1 LRPLETDILLEVTM
15 PNKSLRILIADAQH
29 FNRLRIERL
38 FNQLGYFR
46 VAPVQS
52 LDELLPLVEYG
63 CEPLDLVLIN
73 GVMASEGLD
82 LLNFFADNPQVHRA
96 FIFNGQQAPLPPV
109 AGNVQVSQAALP
121 DLACITQLMSV
132 VDRRLPFVG
141 TVISVR

>member
-1 LRPLETDILLEVTM
+1 M

-52 LDELLPLVEYG
+52 LEELLPLVEYG

-73 GVMASEGLD
+73 GAMANEGLD
-82 LLNFFADNPQVHRA
+82 LLNFFADNPQVHYA
-96 FIFNGQQAPLPPV
+96 FIFNEQQTPLPSV
-109 AGNVQVSQAALP
+109 VGNVQVSQAALP
-121 DLACITQLMSV
+121 DLASITQLMSA

>member
-1 LRPLETDILLEVTM
+1 L

-46 VAPVQS
+46 VAPVHS
-52 LDELLPLVEYG
+52 LDELLALVEYG
-63 CEPLDLVLIN
+63 CEPLDLVLVN
-73 GVMASEGLD
+73 GAMAGGALGLFSF
-82 LLNFFADNPQVHRA
+82 LADNPQVHHA
-96 FIFNGQQAPLPPV
+96 FIFNEQQAPLPPV

-121 DLACITQLMSV
+121 DLASITQLMSA
-132 VDRRLPFVG
+132 VDCRQPFVG

>member
-1 LRPLETDILLEVTM
+1 M

-63 CEPLDLVLIN
+63 CEPLDLVLVN
-73 GVMASEGLD
+73 GAMASEGLD
-82 LLNFFADNPQVHRA
+82 LLNFFADNPQVHHA

-121 DLACITQLMSV
+121 DLASITQLMSA

>member
-1 LRPLETDILLEVTM
+1 M

-38 FNQLGYFR
+38 LNQLGYFR

-52 LDELLPLVEYG
+52 LEELLPLVEYG

-73 GVMASEGLD
+73 GAMANGALD
-82 LLNFFADNPQVHRA
+82 LFSFLADNSQVHHG
-96 FIFNGQQAPLPPV
+96 FIFNEQQAPLPP
-109 AGNVQVSQAALP
+109 AGGKVQVSQVALP
-121 DLACITQLMSV
+121 DLASITQLMSA
-132 VDRRLPFVG
+132 VDHRRPFVG

>member
-1 LRPLETDILLEVTM
+1 M

-52 LDELLPLVEYG
+52 LEELLPLVEYG

-73 GVMASEGLD
+73 GAMASEGLD

>member
-1 LRPLETDILLEVTM
+1 M

-29 FNRLRIERL
+29 FNRLRIERR

-63 CEPLDLVLIN
+63 CEPLDLVLVN
-73 GVMASEGLD
+73 GAMASEGLN
-82 LLNFFADNPQVHRA
+82 LFSFLADNPQVHHG
-96 FIFNGQQAPLPPV
+96 FIFNDQQAPVPPI
-109 AGNVQVSQAALP
+109 AGKVQVSQAALP
-121 DLACITQLMSV
+121 DLASITQLMST

>member
-1 LRPLETDILLEVTM
+1 M
-15 PNKSLRILIADAQH
+15 PNKSLRILIADTQH

-63 CEPLDLVLIN
+63 CAPLDLVLVN
-73 GVMASEGLD
+73 GAMANGALD
-82 LLNFFADNPQVHRA
+82 LFNFLADNPQVHHA
-96 FIFNGQQAPLPPV
+96 LVFNERQAPLPPV
-109 AGNVQVSQAALP
+109 TGKVQVSQAALP
-121 DLACITQLMSV
+121 DLASIMQLMRAI
-132 VDRRLPFVG
+132 DCGLPFVG

>member
-1 LRPLETDILLEVTM
+1 L

-73 GVMASEGLD
+73 GAMASEGLD
-82 LLNFFADNPQVHRA
+82 LLNFFTENPQVHQA
-96 FIFNGQQAPLPPV
+96 FIFNVQQASLPPV
-109 AGNVQVSQAALP
+109 AGNVQLSQAALP
-121 DLACITQLMSV
+121 DLTSITQLMSAIEH
-132 VDRRLPFVG
+132 RLPFVG

>member
-73 GVMASEGLD
+73 GAMASEGLD

>member
-1 LRPLETDILLEVTM
+1 M

-52 LDELLPLVEYG
+52 LEELLPLVEYG

-73 GVMASEGLD
+73 GAMANEGLD
-82 LLNFFADNPQVHRA
+82 LLNFFADNPQVHHA
-96 FIFNGQQAPLPPV
+96 FIFNEQQTPLPSV
-109 AGNVQVSQAALP
+109 VGNVQVSQAALP
-121 DLACITQLMSV
+121 DLASITQLMSA

>member
-1 LRPLETDILLEVTM
+1 M

-52 LDELLPLVEYG
+52 LDELLALVEYG
-63 CEPLDLVLIN
+63 CEPLDLVLVN
-73 GVMASEGLD
+73 GVMASGALD
-82 LLNFFADNPQVHRA
+82 LLNFFADNPQVHHA
-96 FIFNGQQAPLPPV
+96 LIFNEQQAPLSPV
-109 AGNVQVSQAALP
+109 AGKVQVSQAALP
-121 DLACITQLMSV
+121 DLASVTQLMSA
-132 VDRRLPFVG
+132 VDRRLPLVG

>member
-1 LRPLETDILLEVTM
+1 M

-52 LDELLPLVEYG
+52 LDELLALVEYG
-63 CEPLDLVLIN
+63 CEPLDLVLVN
-73 GVMASEGLD
+73 GAMAIGALD
-82 LLNFFADNPQVHRA
+82 LLSFLDDNPQVHHA
-96 FIFNGQQAPLPPV
+96 FIFNERQAPLSTV
-109 AGNVQVSQAALP
+109 AGKVQLSQTAVP
-121 DLACITQLMSV
+121 DLASITQLMSA

>member
-52 LDELLPLVEYG
+52 LEELLPLVEYG

-73 GVMASEGLD
+73 GAMASEGLD

>member
-1 LRPLETDILLEVTM
+1 M

-52 LDELLPLVEYG
+52 LEELLPLVEYG

-73 GVMASEGLD
+73 GAMASEGLD
-82 LLNFFADNPQVHRA
+82 LLNFFADNPQVHQA
-96 FIFNGQQAPLPPV
+96 LIFNEQQASWLPGG
-109 AGNVQVSQAALP
+109 GNVQVSQAALP
-121 DLACITQLMSV
+121 DLECLAQL
-132 VDRRLPFVG
+132 
-141 TVISVR
+141 I

>member
-1 LRPLETDILLEVTM
+1 M

-63 CEPLDLVLIN
+63 CEPLDLVLVN
-73 GVMASEGLD
+73 GAMASGALD
-82 LLNFFADNPQVHRA
+82 LFNYFANNPQVHHA
-96 FIFNGQQAPLPPV
+96 FIFNEQQTQLQPV
-109 AGNVQVSQAALP
+109 VGKVQLSQAALP
-121 DLACITQLMSV
+121 DLASITQLMSV

>member
-1 LRPLETDILLEVTM
+1 M

-73 GVMASEGLD
+73 GAMASEGLD
-82 LLNFFADNPQVHRA
+82 LLNFLGDNPQVHHA
-96 FIFNGQQAPLPPV
+96 FIFNGQQASLSPV

-121 DLACITQLMSV
+121 DLACITQLMNV
-132 VDRRLPFVG
+132 VDCRLPFVG

>member
-1 LRPLETDILLEVTM
+1 LRPLETDILLEVTL

-63 CEPLDLVLIN
+63 CEPLDLVLVN
-73 GVMASEGLD
+73 ESMARGALD
-82 LLNFFADNPQVHRA
+82 LFNYFANNPQVHHA
-96 FIFNGQQAPLPPV
+96 LIFNEQQTQSQPV
-109 AGNVQVSQAALP
+109 VGKVQFSQAALP
-121 DLACITQLMSV
+121 DLASITQLMSV
-132 VDRRLPFVG
+132 VDPRLPFVG

>member
-1 LRPLETDILLEVTM
+1 M

-29 FNRLRIERL
+29 FNRLRIERR

-63 CEPLDLVLIN
+63 CEPLDLVLVN
-73 GVMASEGLD
+73 GAMANGALELF
-82 LLNFFADNPQVHRA
+82 NFLADNPQVRHG
-96 FIFNGQQAPLPPV
+96 FIFNEQQAPLSPAP
-109 AGNVQVSQAALP
+109 GTVQISRAAVP
-121 DLACITQLMSV
+121 DLASITQLMSA

>member
-1 LRPLETDILLEVTM
+1 M
-15 PNKSLRILIADAQH
+15 ANKSLRILIADAQH

-63 CEPLDLVLIN
+63 CAPLDLVLVNGAMAN
-73 GVMASEGLD
+73 GVLD
-82 LLNFFADNPQVHRA
+82 LFNFLADNPQVHRG
-96 FIFNGQQAPLPPV
+96 FIFNEQQVPLPPV
-109 AGNVQVSQAALP
+109 SGKVQVSQAALP
-121 DLACITQLMSV
+121 DLASITQLMSAI
-132 VDRRLPFVG
+132 DRTRPFVG

>member
-1 LRPLETDILLEVTM
+1 M

-29 FNRLRIERL
+29 FNRLRIERR

-63 CEPLDLVLIN
+63 CEPLDLVLVN
-73 GVMASEGLD
+73 GAMANGALD
-82 LLNFFADNPQVHRA
+82 LFNFLADNPQVRHG
-96 FIFNGQQAPLPPV
+96 FIFNEQQAPLSPAP
-109 AGNVQVSQAALP
+109 GKVQVSRAAVP
-121 DLACITQLMSV
+121 DLASITQLMSA
-132 VDRRLPFVG
+132 VDRSLPFVG

>member
-1 LRPLETDILLEVTM
+1 M

-46 VAPVQS
+46 VAPVHS
-52 LDELLPLVEYG
+52 LDELLALVEYG
-63 CEPLDLVLIN
+63 CEPLDLVLVN
-73 GVMASEGLD
+73 AAMAGGVLD
-82 LLNFFADNPQVHRA
+82 LFGFLADNPQVHHA
-96 FIFNGQQAPLPPV
+96 FIFNEQQAPIPPV

-121 DLACITQLMSV
+121 DLASITQLMSA
-132 VDRRLPFVG
+132 VDPRLPFVG

>member
-1 LRPLETDILLEVTM
+1 M

-63 CEPLDLVLIN
+63 CEPLDLVLVN
-73 GVMASEGLD
+73 GAMASGTLD
-82 LLNFFADNPQVHRA
+82 LLNFFTDNPQVHHV
-96 FIFNGQQAPLPPV
+96 FIFNEQQAPLPPV

-121 DLACITQLMSV
+121 DLASITQLMSA